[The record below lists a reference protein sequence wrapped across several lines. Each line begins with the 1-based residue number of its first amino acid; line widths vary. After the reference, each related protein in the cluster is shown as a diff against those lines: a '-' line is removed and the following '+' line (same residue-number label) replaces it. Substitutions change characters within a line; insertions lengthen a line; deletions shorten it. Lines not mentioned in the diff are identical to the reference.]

1 MGYRR
6 SLEIL
11 IKDYLIS
18 IAPEDEELIRRLP
31 LGKCISDRIDN
42 EKLKT
47 VAQRATWIGNDFAH
61 YERRLSDL
69 DLSDLKRF
77 INATIAWIELELTTA
92 EALAIP
98 PAR

>member
-1 MGYRR
+1 MAISRCTR
-6 SLEIL
+6 NRFMRAFVKASNEDKQRVIRLNCPAL
-11 IKDYLIS
+11 IKL
-18 IAPEDEELIRRLP
+18 
-31 LGKCISDRIDN
+31 
-42 EKLKT
+42 
-47 VAQRATWIGNDFAH
+47 RAAWIGNDFSH

-98 PAR
+98 PVR